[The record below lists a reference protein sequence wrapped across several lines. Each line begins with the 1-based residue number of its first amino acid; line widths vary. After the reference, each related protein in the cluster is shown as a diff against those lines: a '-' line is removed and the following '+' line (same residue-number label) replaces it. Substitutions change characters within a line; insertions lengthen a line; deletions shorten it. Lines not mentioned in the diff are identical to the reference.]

1 MFFEQTGIKIGTL
14 ISGENGRNNVIEMFF
29 GFFSSY
35 RNQDGNVPS
44 VYRIKKMKSSI
55 SCKLK
60 EEHSLDL
67 FTGEFHQEVS
77 DRWKVVISE
86 LDDKF
91 NCIQC
96 GLEFIEYITLHS
108 HLETHNKGYMSNT
121 EELANKEEKN
131 NKELIL

>member
-1 MFFEQTGIKIGTL
+1 
-14 ISGENGRNNVIEMFF
+14 
-29 GFFSSY
+29 
-35 RNQDGNVPS
+35 
-44 VYRIKKMKSSI
+44 MKSSI

-96 GLEFIEYITLHS
+96 GLEFIEYITLQS
-108 HLETHNKGYMSNT
+108 HLETHNKGDISNR

-131 NKELIL
+131 NKNQ